1 MHLYKLAEL
10 YQLRRQSTLIDHQ
23 IELVLA
29 SSSPFRRRLLGQLS
43 VEFRTLDPDID
54 ESPLPNEMP
63 QTLVRRLSIAKARA
77 VVSRAPAALIIGSDQ
92 VAVHQGAIVGKPR
105 DHADAVTQLLSSSGK
120 TITFFTSVALLNT
133 TNDSLQVEVVPF
145 AVRFRPLTR
154 EKIEYYLER
163 EKPYECCGSLR
174 ADGLGI
180 ALLDQLRGDDPTALI
195 GLPLTVLTKM
205 LEKEGFRVL

>member
-1 MHLYKLAEL
+1 MSK
-10 YQLRRQSTLIDHQ
+10 IDPQ

-54 ESPLPNEMP
+54 ESPLPNEKP

-105 DHADAVTQLLSSSGK
+105 DHADAVAQLLSSSGK
-120 TITFFTSVALLNT
+120 TITFFTSVALLNS

-180 ALLDQLRGDDPTALI
+180 ALLDQLRGEDPTALI
-195 GLPLTVLTKM
+195 GLPLTVLTQM

>member
-1 MHLYKLAEL
+1 MSK
-10 YQLRRQSTLIDHQ
+10 IDPQ

-54 ESPLPNEMP
+54 ESPLPNEKP

-77 VVSRAPAALIIGSDQ
+77 VVSWAPAALIIGSDQ

-120 TITFFTSVALLNT
+120 TITFFTSVALLNS

-163 EKPYECCGSLR
+163 EKPYDCCGSLR

-180 ALLDQLRGDDPTALI
+180 ALLDQLRGEDPTALI
-195 GLPLTVLTKM
+195 GLPLTVLTQM
-205 LEKEGFRVL
+205 LEKEGFRVI

>member
-1 MHLYKLAEL
+1 MSK
-10 YQLRRQSTLIDHQ
+10 IDPQ

-54 ESPLPNEMP
+54 ESPLPNEKP

-120 TITFFTSVALLNT
+120 TITFFTSVALLNS

-180 ALLDQLRGDDPTALI
+180 ALLDQLRGEDPTALI
-195 GLPLTVLTKM
+195 GLPLTVLTQM

>member
-1 MHLYKLAEL
+1 MSK
-10 YQLRRQSTLIDHQ
+10 IDPQ

-54 ESPLPNEMP
+54 ESPLPNEKP

-77 VVSRAPAALIIGSDQ
+77 VVWRASTALIIGSDQ

-120 TITFFTSVALLNT
+120 TITFFTSVALLNS

-163 EKPYECCGSLR
+163 EKPYDCCGSLR

>member
-1 MHLYKLAEL
+1 MSK
-10 YQLRRQSTLIDHQ
+10 IDPQ

-54 ESPLPNEMP
+54 ESPLPNEKP

-77 VVSRAPAALIIGSDQ
+77 VVSQAPTALIIGSDQ

-120 TITFFTSVALLNT
+120 TITFFTSVALLNS

-180 ALLDQLRGDDPTALI
+180 ALLDQLRGEDPTALI
-195 GLPLTVLTKM
+195 GLPLTVLTQM

>member
-1 MHLYKLAEL
+1 MSK
-10 YQLRRQSTLIDHQ
+10 IDSQ

-29 SSSPFRRRLLGQLS
+29 SSSPFRQRLLGQLS
-43 VEFRTLDPDID
+43 VEFRTLEPNID
-54 ESPLPNEMP
+54 ESPLPDEKP
-63 QTLVRRLSIAKARA
+63 ETLVRRLSIAKAHA
-77 VVSRAPAALIIGSDQ
+77 VLSRAPAALIIGSDQ

-105 DHADAVTQLLSSSGK
+105 DHADAVAQLLSSSGK
-120 TITFFTSVALLNT
+120 TITFFTSVTLLNS
-133 TNDSLQVEVVPF
+133 TNGSLQTEVVPY

-154 EKIEYYLER
+154 EKIEHYLER
-163 EKPYECCGSLR
+163 EQPYSCCGSLR

-180 ALLDQLRGDDPTALI
+180 ALLDQLRGEDPTALI

>member
-1 MHLYKLAEL
+1 MSK
-10 YQLRRQSTLIDHQ
+10 INPQ

-54 ESPLPNEMP
+54 ESPLPNEKP

-105 DHADAVTQLLSSSGK
+105 DHADAVAQLLSSSGK
-120 TITFFTSVALLNT
+120 TITFFTSVALLNS
-133 TNDSLQVEVVPF
+133 TNDSLQVDVVPF
-145 AVRFRPLTR
+145 AVRFRSLTR

-180 ALLDQLRGDDPTALI
+180 ALLDQLRGEDPTALI
-195 GLPLTVLTKM
+195 GLPLTILAQM

>member
-1 MHLYKLAEL
+1 MSK
-10 YQLRRQSTLIDHQ
+10 IDPQ

-54 ESPLPNEMP
+54 ESPLPNEKP

-77 VVSRAPAALIIGSDQ
+77 VVSRAPTALIIGSDQ

-120 TITFFTSVALLNT
+120 TITFFTSVALLNS
-133 TNDSLQVEVVPF
+133 TNDSLQVDVVPF
-145 AVRFRPLTR
+145 AVRFRSLTR
-154 EKIEYYLER
+154 KKIEYYLER

-195 GLPLTVLTKM
+195 GLPLTILTQM